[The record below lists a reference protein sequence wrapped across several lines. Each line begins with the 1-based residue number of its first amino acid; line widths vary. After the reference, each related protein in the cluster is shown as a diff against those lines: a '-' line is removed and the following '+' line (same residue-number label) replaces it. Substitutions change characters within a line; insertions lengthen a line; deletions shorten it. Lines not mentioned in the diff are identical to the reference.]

1 MAISKVDYGDFF
13 VFTSKGNFTER
24 IYFDENFWQNLL
36 SKLDEFWKEFVAPE
50 IIFKNILKLK
60 ELESNELTKII
71 VPKQSQSTAVEN
83 VNEEQITQMLSKDAM
98 DIMFIKM

>member
-1 MAISKVDYGDFF
+1 M
-13 VFTSKGNFTER
+13 
-24 IYFDENFWQNLL
+24 
-36 SKLDEFWKEFVAPE
+36 APE

-60 ELESNELTKII
+60 ELESNELTKIN